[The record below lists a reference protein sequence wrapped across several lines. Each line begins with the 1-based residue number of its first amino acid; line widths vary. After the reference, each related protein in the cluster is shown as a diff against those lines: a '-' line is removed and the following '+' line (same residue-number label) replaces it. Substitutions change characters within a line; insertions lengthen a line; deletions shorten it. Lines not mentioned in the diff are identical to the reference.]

1 MVIEIL
7 DRNTLAVYK
16 NTAEAVDYI
25 LRGWPIRPEI
35 RKVDK
40 TYDAEPKQAEKHE
53 PAISDIPGEINKL
66 EQKIQPEHNTDSLK
80 FSFSRQKYVEE
91 VKGFKKYICTPFQE
105 QLLKK

>member
-80 FSFSRQKYVEE
+80 FSFQDKNMWKKLKALKNIFVRR
-91 VKGFKKYICTPFQE
+91 FKNNC
-105 QLLKK
+105 